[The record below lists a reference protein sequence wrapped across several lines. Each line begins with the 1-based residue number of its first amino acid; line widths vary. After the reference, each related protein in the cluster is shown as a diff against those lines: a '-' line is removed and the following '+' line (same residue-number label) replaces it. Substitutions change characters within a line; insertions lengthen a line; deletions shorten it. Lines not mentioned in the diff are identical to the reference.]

1 MRKIKDLF
9 GNFTERCRKRQEDY
23 DNRRIREMYQI
34 CEYDGAVWLTFEG
47 RLVCPTSFFAETD
60 PVAVVAAI
68 RETYKEHR
76 KQNE

>member
-1 MRKIKDLF
+1 
-9 GNFTERCRKRQEDY
+9 
-23 DNRRIREMYQI
+23 MYQI